1 MELENLI
8 SPDDG
13 VDGGLPMARRR
24 RVAVIAVHGVAD
36 QKLGDTCQ
44 ALAEL
49 LIAQTPN
56 GFVYEPGVPQH
67 EILQVKLLE
76 PVQPAN
82 PTPDGLRKTFWQA
95 AGSDF
100 LREGKTARGK
110 RRALAARGAP
120 LSKGADYTD
129 YMLAKAKPEKPPA
142 GTLAKTGRATTS
154 AETYAAPR
162 IAMTRRK
169 TDPRLG
175 ATGVTADQVDIHEM
189 YWADLSR
196 LSGSVP
202 RILTELFTVLFRLS
216 SLGRD
221 TVQFQAA
228 AEAYRKDRVWSV
240 LAWLQAVLDVA
251 YSRVLALLF
260 LQLVM
265 VALILVPFG
274 LLLSDAI
281 ALHHAA
287 SAISGMAA
295 GLWYFYR
302 FRKAVIAL
310 AIGAAV
316 GVSLWIAPAAW
327 VDGLVW
333 IALLSVLYDWWM
345 RVCEERFRLVRAVGW
360 ILWPISVVT
369 VIVFA
374 TKAASNDLAMWVW
387 GALAALEVV
396 LLMIVFWWVVAAP
409 VMLAWLCASFLAS
422 HRRGAGA
429 ASGAP
434 MNARAKSSVA
444 TGRAGL
450 FVSLGFFIIITMTA
464 WALVTTGVERAVEHV
479 PYFPLVFKPAL
490 PAVPGDAT
498 SPGLTTAGIFLD
510 ERFVNSTSGFSVIA
524 LLLFPLVLYLVLM
537 MLPSV
542 LAEVGRIIQ
551 QPGQLGRWL
560 TGGYRKLDRVAAA
573 VVSAAIAAA
582 LLAAVVLVAARLAI
596 DLSPTWLGRHLKL
609 FGDLSQDWL
618 KYFMI
623 SAGTATLAL
632 TAAGGVLSRYAP
644 WLRAPLDMALDVDNH
659 FREFPRRAIPRAR
672 IFSRY
677 VAVLKHVVSLN
688 YDRIV
693 IVSHSQGTVISAD
706 LFRYMKE
713 RAAQAARD
721 PDDEVA
727 RVWRG
732 VAGKI
737 MLVTAGCPL
746 RQLYAARFPEIYDW
760 VLADNG
766 TTMGPVA
773 ADVGVTHWV
782 NIYTTGDYVGRWL
795 WSRTARAGEYP
806 MAQVDEIKDGETY
819 TPPRIDASDWRT
831 LMGEASE
838 KDVSIGAGAHTHYF
852 AADQAVMASI
862 VDALIAE

>member
-1 MELENLI
+1 
-8 SPDDG
+8 
-13 VDGGLPMARRR
+13 
-24 RVAVIAVHGVAD
+24 
-36 QKLGDTCQ
+36 
-44 ALAEL
+44 
-49 LIAQTPN
+49 
-56 GFVYEPGVPQH
+56 
-67 EILQVKLLE
+67 
-76 PVQPAN
+76 
-82 PTPDGLRKTFWQA
+82 
-95 AGSDF
+95 
-100 LREGKTARGK
+100 
-110 RRALAARGAP
+110 
-120 LSKGADYTD
+120 
-129 YMLAKAKPEKPPA
+129 MLAKAKPEKPPA
-142 GTLAKTGRATTS
+142 GTLAKTERATTS

-281 ALHHAA
+281 PLHHAA

-396 LLMIVFWWVVAAP
+396 LLMIVFWWVLAAP

-434 MNARAKSSVA
+434 INARAKSSVA
-444 TGRAGL
+444 TGRVGL

-479 PYFPLVFKPAL
+479 PYDPLVFKPAL

-498 SPGLTTAGIFLD
+498 GARPYHGGHLSGRTLRQQHLRIFGDRLVTVPAGALSRADDVAQRAGGGGPDHSTTRTTRPMADG
-510 ERFVNSTSGFSVIA
+510 R
-524 LLLFPLVLYLVLM
+524 
-537 MLPSV
+537 LP
-542 LAEVGRIIQ
+542 
-551 QPGQLGRWL
+551 
-560 TGGYRKLDRVAAA
+560 K
-573 VVSAAIAAA
+573 
-582 LLAAVVLVAARLAI
+582 ARSCRRSR
-596 DLSPTWLGRHLKL
+596 LSPQPSPPRCWRRWY
-609 FGDLSQDWL
+609 SSPPAWAS
-618 KYFMI
+618 I
-623 SAGTATLAL
+623 S
-632 TAAGGVLSRYAP
+632 
-644 WLRAPLDMALDVDNH
+644 
-659 FREFPRRAIPRAR
+659 PRP
-672 IFSRY
+672 
-677 VAVLKHVVSLN
+677 
-688 YDRIV
+688 
-693 IVSHSQGTVISAD
+693 GSAD
-706 LFRYMKE
+706 
-713 RAAQAARD
+713 
-721 PDDEVA
+721 
-727 RVWRG
+727 
-732 VAGKI
+732 I
-737 MLVTAGCPL
+737 
-746 RQLYAARFPEIYDW
+746 
-760 VLADNG
+760 
-766 TTMGPVA
+766 
-773 ADVGVTHWV
+773 
-782 NIYTTGDYVGRWL
+782 
-795 WSRTARAGEYP
+795 
-806 MAQVDEIKDGETY
+806 
-819 TPPRIDASDWRT
+819 
-831 LMGEASE
+831 
-838 KDVSIGAGAHTHYF
+838 
-852 AADQAVMASI
+852 
-862 VDALIAE
+862 

>member
-1 MELENLI
+1 MEIENLI

-13 VDGGLPMARRR
+13 VDGGLPVAKRR

-67 EILQVKLLE
+67 EILQVKLVE
-76 PVQPAN
+76 PVQRAN

-110 RRALAARGAP
+110 KRALAPQGAP

-129 YMLAKAKPEKPPA
+129 YMLAKAKPEKLPA
-142 GTLAKTGRATTS
+142 GTLAKIGLATTS

-169 TDPRLG
+169 TDPRLDTT
-175 ATGVTADQVDIHEM
+175 AVTADQVDIHEM

-202 RILTELFTVLFRLS
+202 RILTELFTLLFRLS

-265 VALILVPFG
+265 IALILVPFG
-274 LLLSDAI
+274 LLLSHAI
-281 ALHHAA
+281 PLHHAA
-287 SAISGMAA
+287 SAISGTAA

-302 FRKAVIAL
+302 FRKAVIAV
-310 AIGAAV
+310 AIAAAV

-327 VDGLVW
+327 VDGLIW

-396 LLMIVFWWVVAAP
+396 LLLIVIWWVLAAP
-409 VMLAWLCASFLAS
+409 LVLAWLCTSFLAS

-429 ASGAP
+429 AAGAP
-434 MNARAKSSVA
+434 INARAKSSVA
-444 TGRAGL
+444 TGRVGL

-479 PYFPLVFKPAL
+479 PYDPFVFKPAL

-498 SPGLTTAGIFLD
+498 APGLTTAGLFLD

-542 LAEVGRIIQ
+542 LAEVGQIVQ

-573 VVSAAIAAA
+573 VVAAGSAAV
-582 LLAAVVLVAARLAI
+582 LLAAVVLVAARLGI

-609 FGDLSQDWL
+609 FGDLSKDWL

-677 VAVLKHVVSLN
+677 VAVLKHVVALN

-706 LFRYMKE
+706 LFRYLKE
-713 RAAQAARD
+713 RAAHAARD

-727 RVWRG
+727 RIWRG
-732 VAGKI
+732 VAGKM

-760 VLADNG
+760 VLADDG

-831 LMGEASE
+831 LMGQATE

>member
-1 MELENLI
+1 MEIENLT
-8 SPDDG
+8 SPDEG
-13 VDGGLPMARRR
+13 VDGGLRIAKRR

-44 ALAEL
+44 ALAKL

-56 GFVYEPGVPQH
+56 GFVYEPGVRQDQ
-67 EILQVKLLE
+67 ILQVKLLE
-76 PVQPAN
+76 PVAPTHT
-82 PTPDGLRKTFWQA
+82 TPDGLRKQLRQST
-95 AGSDF
+95 GSDF
-100 LREGKTARGK
+100 LREGGTAGGK
-110 RRALAARGAP
+110 KRSLAAQRAP

-129 YMLAKAKPEKPPA
+129 YMLAKAKREDTPVD
-142 GTLAKTGRATTS
+142 
-154 AETYAAPR
+154 TYTAPR
-162 IAMTRRK
+162 IAMTRQK
-169 TDPRLG
+169 G
-175 ATGVTADQVDIHEM
+175 ATTDQVDIHEM

-196 LSGSVP
+196 LSGLVP
-202 RILTELFTVLFRLS
+202 RIVTELFTLLFRLS

-228 AEAYRKDRVWSV
+228 AAAYKQDRVWRV
-240 LAWLQAVLDVA
+240 LACLQMWLDLA

-281 ALHHAA
+281 PFHHGA
-287 SAISGMAA
+287 SVIAGMAA

-302 FRKAVIAL
+302 SRNAVIAL
-310 AIGAAV
+310 AIGAIV
-316 GVSLWIAPAAW
+316 GICLWLAPAVW

-345 RVCEERFRLVRAVGW
+345 RVCEERFTLVRAVGW
-360 ILWPISVVT
+360 ILWTISVLT
-369 VIVFA
+369 VIAFA
-374 TKAASNDLAMWVW
+374 AKAASNDLAMWVW
-387 GALAALEVV
+387 GALSALEVV
-396 LLMIVFWWVVAAP
+396 LLLIVIWWIFAAP
-409 VMLAWLCASFLAS
+409 VMLAWLCASVFAS
-422 HRRGAGA
+422 HRRGAHGA
-429 ASGAP
+429 AGAP
-434 MNARAKSSVA
+434 INVRAKSSVA
-444 TGRAGL
+444 TGRVGL

-479 PYFPLVFKPAL
+479 PYLPIVFKPAP

-498 SPGLTTAGIFLD
+498 APGLTTAGLFLD

-537 MLPSV
+537 LLPSV
-542 LAEVGRIIQ
+542 LAEVGLASQ
-551 QPGQLGRWL
+551 QSEPLGRWL
-560 TGGYRKLDRVAAA
+560 TGGYRKLDRVAVSFVAAA
-573 VVSAAIAAA
+573 VAAA
-582 LLAAVVLVAARLAI
+582 LLVAAVLAATRLGI
-596 DLSPTWLGRHLKL
+596 DLSPTWLGPLL
-609 FGDLSQDWL
+609 QSFGELSKDWL

-632 TAAGGVLSRYAP
+632 TAVGGVLSRYAP
-644 WLRAPLDMALDVDNH
+644 WLRAPLDAALDVDNH

-677 VAVLKHVVSLN
+677 VAVLKHVAAQD
-688 YDRIV
+688 YERIV
-693 IVSHSQGTVISAD
+693 IVSHSQGTVITAD
-706 LFRYMKE
+706 LLRYMKE
-713 RAAQAARD
+713 RAVDAAAKGRG
-721 PDDEVA
+721 DEVA
-727 RVWRG
+727 RLWRDVG
-732 VAGKI
+732 HKI

-746 RQLYAARFPEIYDW
+746 RQLYAARFPEMYDW
-760 VLADNG
+760 VLRDDG

-773 ADVGVTHWV
+773 ADIGVTLWV
-782 NIYTTGDYVGRWL
+782 NVYTTGDYVGRWL
-795 WSRTARAGEYP
+795 WSRTAHGAEYP
-806 MAQVDEIKDGETY
+806 ISQIDEIQGSETY

-831 LMGEASE
+831 LMGQATE

-852 AADQAVMASI
+852 APGQDVMASI